1 MSNIKERLDR
11 LREQMQSK
19 DFLEGK
25 GLSYEVNYHIF
36 CYKPEEEMIVKQF
49 IDQVTADQALSCHVI
64 EYNLYRIFIKI
75 CEDLAILDSIPEME
89 EAEGGAFLLE
99 QLHSAIGEAE
109 FIRVVQEIAQPQ
121 VGDVILLTGVGEV
134 FPFMRVHKLLE
145 AMQQPNDSKIPV
157 LVMYPGSF
165 DGNYV
170 RLFDLLEPNPY
181 YRAFNGI

>member
-49 IDQVTADQALSCHVI
+49 VDQVTADQALSCHVI

-89 EAEGGAFLLE
+89 EAEGDDFLLE
-99 QLHSAIGEAE
+99 QLHSAINEEE
-109 FIRVVQEIAQPQ
+109 FIRVMREIAQPQ
-121 VGDVILLTGVGEV
+121 AGDVVLLTGVGDV
-134 FPFMRVHKLLE
+134 FPYMRVHKLLE
-145 AMQQPNDSKIPV
+145 AMQPHFSKIPV
-157 LVMYPGSF
+157 LVMYPGHY

-170 RLFDLLEPNPY
+170 RLFNLLEPNPY
-181 YRAFNGI
+181 YRAFNVI